1 MKWHVCK
8 PRTVQ
13 LTSKITIRPRPCK
26 LIQRAKGVGIILLI
40 VSEPVPAPIE
50 HVMLLHFQL
59 TSLTREDQQAALR
72 CCYMHSMTY
81 GMLES
86 PLYTSDWVLSTTT
99 DLASNDTSVLSYEL
113 IKNNRLQIK
122 ATSSIRLQYH
132 RSEGPKV
139 EEPTGN

>member
-1 MKWHVCK
+1 
-8 PRTVQ
+8 
-13 LTSKITIRPRPCK
+13 
-26 LIQRAKGVGIILLI
+26 
-40 VSEPVPAPIE
+40 
-50 HVMLLHFQL
+50 
-59 TSLTREDQQAALR
+59 
-72 CCYMHSMTY
+72 MTY